1 MQTPKVFRDVVSQ
14 PEAVSELLR
23 SIEQAQNNIH
33 HAWLFTGPPGSG
45 RSQIALAFAAALL
58 CSEGGCSSCSSCEMI
73 RVGNHPDVLV
83 LNTERVQISID
94 EVNEFIEKS
103 IHMPA
108 IGKYRIMVVED
119 ADRMSERTSNVLLK
133 SLEEPPKGT
142 IWMLCAPSEA
152 DLIPTIRSRVRRIQL
167 KVPTVEAVAQ
177 LLVDKYGIGFELAQ
191 QSAAQAQSHVGMAR
205 RLASNSGA
213 RDRRKQALQAVL
225 GITDI
230 PSAIKAAENLAKL
243 AESDGAQLTGEQDD
257 FERQELMTRL
267 GVTEDSKLNASSRSQ
282 LKKLEESQKR
292 RATRSK
298 RDGLDRILVDLMG
311 LYRDVLTVQLGAGEA
326 LINVDLVAEVTKL
339 ASETSQAQTIHC
351 IEQIEKVRYRMDR
364 NVREDL
370 LLNSLTVSLRR
381 KATK

>member
-23 SIEQAQNNIH
+23 SIEQSQNNIH

-381 KATK
+381 KATR